1 MIKKEIRDFLMA
13 EDAVS
18 TVEIVLI
25 VVVLIALVVLFK
37 SQIVSVVQN
46 ILDKV
51 TKQSQSV

>member
-1 MIKKEIRDFLMA
+1 MIKKEVKDFLLA

-37 SQIVSVVQN
+37 GQIVSVVQS

-51 TKQSQSV
+51 TQQSQAV